1 MMVGDKGDGD
11 EEAQEK
17 FEQIAIN
24 RKLFDRAKQQ
34 TE

>member
-1 MMVGDKGDGD
+1 MMVGERGEGDQ
-11 EEAQEK
+11 EAQEK

>member
-1 MMVGDKGDGD
+1 MMVGQNGEGDQ
-11 EEAQEK
+11 EAQEK